1 MTIRTCI
8 FDAYG
13 TLFDVTAAAREC
25 AEEPGRGKLK
35 ECWQRLASDWR
46 LKQLQYSW
54 IRAITKSH
62 TDFWEVTKDSLDFAL
77 EANNLTDDQELR
89 ERLLSL
95 YWSLESYPEVPE
107 VLENL
112 KSNKLETAIL
122 SNGSREM
129 LDSAVQSAKISE
141 LLDKILSVDQ
151 VKIFKPDFR
160 VYNLVLE
167 SFTRDKNE
175 ILFVSSNGW
184 DVASAAGFGF
194 KSVWVNRNSEP
205 IDRLPWKPKHV
216 LTNLTDIPKLTKTI

>member
-35 ECWQRLASDWR
+35 ECWQKLASDWR

-54 IRAITKSH
+54 IRAITNSH
-62 TDFWEVTKDSLDFAL
+62 TDFWEVTKDGLDFAL
-77 EANNLTDDQELR
+77 EANNLRDDQELR

-141 LLDKILSVDQ
+141 LLDEILSVDQ

-216 LTNLTDIPKLTKTI
+216 LTNLKDIPKLTKTI

>member
-54 IRAITKSH
+54 IRAITNSH
-62 TDFWEVTKDSLDFAL
+62 TDFWEVTKDGLDFAL

-112 KSNKLETAIL
+112 KNNKLETGIL

-151 VKIFKPDFR
+151 VEIFKPDFR

>member
-54 IRAITKSH
+54 IRAITNSH
-62 TDFWEVTKDSLDFAL
+62 TDFWEVTKDGLDFAL

>member
-25 AEEPGRGKLK
+25 ADEPGRDKLK
-35 ECWQRLASDWR
+35 ECWQKLASDWR

-62 TDFWEVTKDSLDFAL
+62 TDFWEVTKDGLDFAL
-77 EANNLTDDQELR
+77 EANNLSDDQELR

-112 KSNKLETAIL
+112 KSNKRETAIL

-151 VKIFKPDFR
+151 VEIFKPDFR

-167 SFTRDKNE
+167 SFPRNKNE

>member
-77 EANNLTDDQELR
+77 EANNLSDDQELR

-122 SNGSREM
+122 SNGSR
-129 LDSAVQSAKISE
+129 AVSYTH
-141 LLDKILSVDQ
+141 L
-151 VKIFKPDFR
+151 
-160 VYNLVLE
+160 
-167 SFTRDKNE
+167 T
-175 ILFVSSNGW
+175 
-184 DVASAAGFGF
+184 
-194 KSVWVNRNSEP
+194 
-205 IDRLPWKPKHV
+205 LP
-216 LTNLTDIPKLTKTI
+216 TKRIV

>member
-25 AEEPGRGKLK
+25 AKEPGRDQLK
-35 ECWQRLASDWR
+35 ECWQKLASDWR
-46 LKQLQYSW
+46 IKQLQYSW
-54 IRAITKSH
+54 IRTITKSH
-62 TDFWEVTKDSLDFAL
+62 TNFWEVTKDGLDFAL
-77 EANNLTDDQELR
+77 DANNLSNDQELR

-95 YWSLESYPEVPE
+95 YWSLKSYPEVPK
-107 VLENL
+107 VLEKL
-112 KSNKLETAIL
+112 KTNRLETAIL

-167 SFTRDKNE
+167 SFPRDKNE
-175 ILFVSSNGW
+175 ILFVSANGW